1 MHQAPRVM
9 VDQRRTTDSIA
20 LFLASFV
27 VLATGAFWGLP
38 SGKAVSGA
46 LVILDGGVPY
56 RDFWS
61 MYAPG
66 QFYAI
71 AALFWLFGRE
81 LLVQA
86 IAVCVVRAASA
97 VAFAGLLRRVGADR
111 RLSLALASVFT
122 LTFWTTH
129 PEFTDYAPALFFLLL
144 ALGRTTRYLGGEGGR
159 HLRWAGLWLG
169 CAACFK
175 HDVAAYVAIGT
186 TFSMIAAWLM
196 ARERP
201 EGWLSP
207 VRAVPALAV
216 PAILAAAPLT
226 IWTAWT
232 AGRHAWNDLF
242 VFPATVFRKVR
253 GNQYPALLPDIGPLR
268 TWLSDVTNAGH
279 AVAAAESLEAW
290 VVLNAPQLVFAIGLA
305 TLLTA
310 RRRLGSAGSARLMLF
325 LSGMPFFW
333 AAAHVQQNTHPY
345 SMAILGACVA
355 VIAWASVEVR
365 WRRALL
371 GPLTVAVAVYAGGLM
386 TSAAIS
392 GSTVLYE
399 WPGSRVLDLP
409 GLRGIRLPARLYS
422 AYQPL
427 GSFFRTHTRE
437 GEAIYTGLV
446 RHDAI
451 VINNPLLYA
460 IAGRPAC
467 CGYTELHP
475 GVADRAPVQD
485 EIIRRIEE
493 TDVRA
498 IALWQF
504 GWPDSVLEARRQH
517 TVAGVPDAG
526 ATRLDRY
533 IAERFRTVETHGEYH
548 ILWRRD
554 LPLPG
559 SPEP

>member
-1 MHQAPRVM
+1 MMAR
-9 VDQRRTTDSIA
+9 RRTDSVV
-20 LFLASFV
+20 LFIASFIV
-27 VLATGAFWGLP
+27 FTTGAFWGLP

-56 RDFWS
+56 RDFWT

-86 IAVCVVRAASA
+86 IAVCAVRAASA
-97 VAFAGLLRRVGADR
+97 VAFAGLLRSAGAGR
-111 RLSLALASVFT
+111 RLSLALTAVFT
-122 LTFWTTH
+122 LMFWTTR
-129 PEFTDYAPALFFLLL
+129 PELTDYAPALFFLLL
-144 ALGRTTRYLGGEGGR
+144 ALDRTTRYLDGEGVG
-159 HLRWAGLWLG
+159 HLRRAGLWLG

-175 HDVAAYVAIGT
+175 HDVAAYVAVGT
-186 TFSMIAAWLM
+186 SFSMVAAWLM
-196 ARERP
+196 ARPRP

-207 VRAVPALAV
+207 VQAVSALAL
-216 PAILAAAPLT
+216 PAIFAAAPLA

-242 VFPATVFRKVR
+242 VFPTTVFSKVR
-253 GNQYPALLPDIGPLR
+253 REQYAPLLPDIGPLR
-268 TWLSDVTNAGH
+268 TWLSDVTNVGH
-279 AVAAAESLEAW
+279 AVRAAESLEAW
-290 VVLNAPQLVFAIGLA
+290 VVLNAPPLVFAIGVA

-310 RRRLGSAGSARLMLF
+310 QRRLGSAGSARLTLF

-345 SMAILGACVA
+345 SMAILAACVA
-355 VIAWASVEVR
+355 VTVWPALEVR
-365 WRRALL
+365 WRRVLL
-371 GPLTVAVAVYAGGLM
+371 APLVVAVAVYSGGLM
-386 TSAAIS
+386 TTAAIS
-392 GSTVLYE
+392 AAAVLYE

-409 GLRGIRLPARLYS
+409 GFRGVRLPARLHS

-427 GSFFRTHTRE
+427 GEFFRTHTRE

-460 IAGRPAC
+460 IAGRSAC

-485 EIIRRIEE
+485 EIIRRIEA

-504 GWPDSVLEARRQH
+504 GWPDSVLEAFRQH

-526 ATRLDRY
+526 STRLDRY

-559 SPEP
+559 GPEP